1 MLPSATKPTEPRHAT
16 SSTPGTARHPL
27 HLIQRGH
34 NCQRCF
40 INDADYV
47 TYLGLLR
54 EHGLMTSCK
63 LHAYVLMSN
72 HGRLLLTIHDAAAL
86 SGMMK
91 PSAQHYAQYF
101 NCRYQRT
108 GSVWEGRYK
117 TCMVQTEDY
126 FLECQR
132 YIELNPVRAGMVA
145 FPSHYRWSSY
155 RGNAEGRRDG
165 MTMPHDLYQRLGLTD
180 AERRQTYQRLFDAPL
195 SQYRLVQIRAAIN
208 SQRAL

>member
-1 MLPSATKPTEPRHAT
+1 MPGRPRLVLP
-16 SSTPGTARHPL
+16 GIPL

-34 NCQRCF
+34 NRQRCF

-72 HGRLLLTIHDAAAL
+72 HGHLLLTIHDAAAL

-108 GSVWEGRYK
+108 GSVLEGRYK

>member
-1 MLPSATKPTEPRHAT
+1 
-16 SSTPGTARHPL
+16 
-27 HLIQRGH
+27 
-34 NCQRCF
+34 
-40 INDADYV
+40 
-47 TYLGLLR
+47 
-54 EHGLMTSCK
+54 MTSCK

-72 HGRLLLTIHDAAAL
+72 HVHLLLTIHDAAAL

-91 PSAQHYAQYF
+91 PIAQHYAQYF

-117 TCMVQTEDY
+117 TCLVQTEDY